1 MIKNILYCHPQ
12 QSKAEIYIIHR
23 LVPHI
28 QRCGVLYTRDKIRL
42 PYHTYA
48 YAMDISKLERAIL
61 KKMRDFEVYGIGY
74 CKAKDDWWVEY
85 LNEQGFAI
93 KRWKFQECLR
103 HLEELSFIHRNTY
116 TVPIEAGG
124 GKKRTMITCWGT
136 YRYGQWLTKER
147 TYKGKHHKKPDT
159 CLLAFMRFRNHIKE
173 LNGDQLNHPLIL
185 HGSTSINRNVPLV
198 HEYCNYTYNTEEKDP
213 YIEAKKTHQ
222 PKKVEDCF
230 QTLFQP
236 QSNLDIWLKKGDIH
250 YPESILNPLLVDSN
264 DRKKIIRTLCS
275 RQKWLK
281 NKEYQLLDMVTY
293 IMEGKMRIPVRNPLR
308 MAISLV
314 LNPRKIKT
322 KKEDKPIQYENYAE
336 LLPSLEFEFT
346 SYQPPNLC
354 KKKTSMAKSL
364 AFEIKDKFNNIL
376 EEIGFEIL
384 EAGIRQIKYDE
395 LICYDSPYIFLHLI
409 TESWGKRGIRE
420 IYEYTKQRFGCKTG
434 V

>member
-1 MIKNILYCHPQ
+1 MISNILYCHPK
-12 QSKAEIYIIHR
+12 QSKAETHIIHR

-48 YAMDISKLERAIL
+48 YAMDITKLERAIL

-74 CKAKDDWWVEY
+74 CKAQDDWWVEY
-85 LNEQGFAI
+85 LNKEGFDI
-93 KRWKFQECLR
+93 KRWKFQDSLKN
-103 HLEELSFIHRNTY
+103 LENLKFIHRNTY
-116 TVPIEAGG
+116 LLPREAGG
-124 GKKRTMITCWGT
+124 GSKRTMVTCWGT
-136 YRYGQWLTKER
+136 HRYLSWLNMTR
-147 TYKGKHHKKPDT
+147 SYKGRNHRKPDE
-159 CLLAFMRFRNHIKE
+159 CILNFMRFIADIRKLNEQE
-173 LNGDQLNHPLIL
+173 LDHPLIL
-185 HGSTSINRNVPLV
+185 RGSTSINRNTPSVY
-198 HEYCNYTYNTEEKDP
+198 EYCNYSYNTEEKDP

-222 PKKVEDCF
+222 PKKGTSCF

-236 QSNLDIWLKKGDIH
+236 QSNLDIWLKNRDTH
-250 YPESILNPLLVDSN
+250 YPESILNPLLSDSS
-264 DRKKIIRTLCS
+264 DRKKIVHSLCR

-281 NKEYQLLDMVTY
+281 DKEYKLLDMVTY
-293 IMEGKMRIPVRNPLR
+293 IMEGKLDIPVKNPMR

-314 LNPRKIKT
+314 LNPRKLNEKK
-322 KKEDKPIQYENYAE
+322 KKELIKYENYAE

-346 SYQPPNLC
+346 SYHPANLC

-364 AFEIKDKFNNIL
+364 AFEIKDKFNTIL

-384 EAGIRQIKYDE
+384 EKGIRQVKYDE

-420 IYEYTKQRFGCKTG
+420 IYDYTKKRFGCKQ
-434 V
+434 